1 MMEYPEEMMPFAEDD
16 YSDPTAFDYLEDTY
30 PGEHSKKSLTDSK
43 LSTKRSASE
52 LCGIVDDVV
61 VNGHGKG
68 DDILDLFFKM
78 IEDDGDYCFELRLWR
93 NEVNPT
99 Q

>member
-16 YSDPTAFDYLEDTY
+16 YSDPTAFDYLDDTY
-30 PGEHSKKSLTDSK
+30 PGEHSKSGLTGSKSGTVEPRSV
-43 LSTKRSASE
+43 LS
-52 LCGIVDDVV
+52 GVVDDVV

-68 DDILDLFFKM
+68 DEILYLISQM
-78 IEDDGDYCFELRLWR
+78 LEDDGDYCFEFRMWR
-93 NEVNPT
+93 NEVDPT